1 MSQAMTAVIIDFMAY
16 ARKVYAKVLK
26 WKTFEDYFVNLWRK
40 FLKISENSMRID
52 IVFDLYEEKS
62 LKHWER
68 LRRKKVDPI
77 DILSEKLC
85 THTPL
90 PVDMEASWASS
101 QNKKLF
107 QELFIEWLVR
117 QGKHKKPVYLGGG
130 HRVAPKMCMKLT
142 NDTTTWIESL
152 HCECEEADDRMMKHI
167 ENSVSTDFVERVMI
181 ASADTDVMISGLY
194 HFKNCNKIVD

>member
-1 MSQAMTAVIIDFMAY
+1 MRWIEIARSRGISAEILLKYELTSTYYYLTSDGFLKKPEKAQLSRELENKFLEKEEVLNSHPVSQATTAVIIDFMAY

-77 DILSEKLC
+77 DLQSEKLC
-85 THTPL
+85 SHTLL
-90 PVDMEASWASS
+90 PVDMET
-101 QNKKLF
+101 F
-107 QELFIEWLVR
+107 
-117 QGKHKKPVYLGGG
+117 
-130 HRVAPKMCMKLT
+130 
-142 NDTTTWIESL
+142 
-152 HCECEEADDRMMKHI
+152 
-167 ENSVSTDFVERVMI
+167 
-181 ASADTDVMISGLY
+181 
-194 HFKNCNKIVD
+194 